1 MVIKNKLDPPIFLNV
16 RISKNKPAKNA
27 SAKTS
32 FFRIITEANRI
43 IKKVRGKVMRVDSSK
58 IEIKSAKTISFI
70 LEQKLLRGS

>member
-1 MVIKNKLDPPIFLNV
+1 MLDIPIVLKERKSNA
-16 RISKNKPAKNA
+16 RPDKNA

-58 IEIKSAKTISFI
+58 TDIKSAKTINFI
-70 LEQKLLRGS
+70 LI

>member
-1 MVIKNKLDPPIFLNV
+1 MVIKNKLDQPIFLNV

-58 IEIKSAKTISFI
+58 TDIKSAKTINFI
-70 LEQKLLRGS
+70 LI